1 MQLLRARNKVKHYD
15 EFSVAVELIDEN
27 TLAGFSNKYQAIR
40 DQVAMLPKEK
50 ESILQDVE
58 FETVLLHTDYINVD
72 YILKLIGKISVASTA
87 KKELLT
93 KELLLKVGA
102 DERYRSK
109 LELIHKF
116 LETQLDNLGDPDAAE
131 SGFYEFLAVE
141 RHNQL
146 SDIAS
151 QYTIDADKLETQ
163 IEIHKEAN
171 QSLSSNDLLRLMNNK
186 PRINER
192 VAVGE
197 QLLGRVVQF
206 MRVFDWSA

>member
-58 FETVLLHTDYINVD
+58 FETVLLHTDDINVD

-116 LETQLDNLGDPDAAE
+116 LETQLDKIGDLDATE
-131 SGFYEFLAVE
+131 SGFYQFLAIE
-141 RHNQL
+141 RHNHL
-146 SDIAS
+146 SDIANL
-151 QYTIDADKLETQ
+151 YTIDADKLAAQ
-163 IEIHKEAN
+163 IEIHREAN

-192 VAVGE
+192 VAVGV

>member
-58 FETVLLHTDYINVD
+58 FETVLLHTDDINVD

-116 LETQLDNLGDPDAAE
+116 LETQLDKIGDLDATVK
-131 SGFYEFLAVE
+131 L
-141 RHNQL
+141 L
-146 SDIAS
+146 SLQA
-151 QYTIDADKLETQ
+151 
-163 IEIHKEAN
+163 
-171 QSLSSNDLLRLMNNK
+171 
-186 PRINER
+186 
-192 VAVGE
+192 
-197 QLLGRVVQF
+197 F
-206 MRVFDWSA
+206 